1 MSAAEIDGVPP
12 RLRFTGGGL
21 NLQERAMSRGM
32 AVMMDRIYSALMAL
46 RTDDSGA
53 TAIEYA
59 LIITFISI
67 TVVSWATFVGTT
79 ISGFFTSVANG
90 F

>member
-1 MSAAEIDGVPP
+1 
-12 RLRFTGGGL
+12 
-21 NLQERAMSRGM
+21 M
-32 AVMMDRIYSALMAL
+32 AVMMDRMRSALTAL
-46 RTDDSGA
+46 ASNQSGA

-59 LIITFISI
+59 LIVAFISI

-79 ISGFFTSVANG
+79 ISGFFTNIANG

>member
-1 MSAAEIDGVPP
+1 MP
-12 RLRFTGGGL
+12 
-21 NLQERAMSRGM
+21 QGM
-32 AVMMDRIYSALMAL
+32 ATMMDRIHSALMAL
-46 RTDDSGA
+46 RTDESGA

-79 ISGFFTSVANG
+79 ISGFFTSIANG

>member
-1 MSAAEIDGVPP
+1 MPPGIIVMIDRV
-12 RLRFTGGGL
+12 R
-21 NLQERAMSRGM
+21 S
-32 AVMMDRIYSALMAL
+32 VLMAL
-46 RTDDSGA
+46 RADESGA

-59 LIITFISI
+59 LILVLISI

-79 ISGFFTSVANG
+79 VSGFFMSIANG

>member
-1 MSAAEIDGVPP
+1 MPPGIMMMIDRV
-12 RLRFTGGGL
+12 R
-21 NLQERAMSRGM
+21 
-32 AVMMDRIYSALMAL
+32 SALMAL
-46 RTDDSGA
+46 RADESGA

-59 LIITFISI
+59 LILVLISI

-79 ISGFFTSVANG
+79 VSGFFVNIANG